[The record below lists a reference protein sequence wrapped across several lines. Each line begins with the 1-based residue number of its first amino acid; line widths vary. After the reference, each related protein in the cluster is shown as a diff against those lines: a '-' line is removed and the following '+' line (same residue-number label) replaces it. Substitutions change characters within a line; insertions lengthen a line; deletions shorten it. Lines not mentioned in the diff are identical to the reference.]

1 MSEDFNS
8 FPSRLTQTA
17 LSNISEILKRTRDA
31 TNRSAEPII
40 KQENQKNIERLVSDM
55 RQISVP
61 DMSYLK
67 SGHRDLVIVGNGFD
81 LACGLKSRFSDFIE
95 ASEKDDDIS
104 IADNAITRKHVAGV
118 HSCFSVHSPRVS
130 WLLHCCRVLLIGLL
144 FLLCC

>member
-55 RQISVP
+55 RQ
-61 DMSYLK
+61 
-67 SGHRDLVIVGNGFD
+67 N
-81 LACGLKSRFSDFIE
+81 
-95 ASEKDDDIS
+95 
-104 IADNAITRKHVAGV
+104 ITRQLAEQQAQQTAQVQA
-118 HSCFSVHSPRVS
+118 
-130 WLLHCCRVLLIGLL
+130 LAAQQEQQANQQNAATMQ
-144 FLLCC
+144 